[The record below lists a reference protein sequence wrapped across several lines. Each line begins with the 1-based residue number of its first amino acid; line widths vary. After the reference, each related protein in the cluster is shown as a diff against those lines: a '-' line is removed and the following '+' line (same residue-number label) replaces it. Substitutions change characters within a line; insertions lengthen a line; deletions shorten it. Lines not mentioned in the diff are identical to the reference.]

1 MDPDMDLAHFARL
14 IHQAAPTS
22 LELIVVPMSIE
33 RCCSSQAK
41 PIDDVLETLHIVRN
55 AGEISIRGAARD
67 DIPPSLFRMFN
78 WPARVDIDA
87 LRTPSDMPSL
97 ILQPQMTI
105 LVTGNSQ
112 VEFPFMMFKQLLQ
125 YAKAFEY
132 LDEFKS
138 QMAGQPDKFNP
149 VCHEDEYNHRPIGIN
164 PYVDY
169 QVNQSSKHFATRKL
183 PQRKIM

>member
-22 LELIVVPMSIE
+22 LELIVVPISIE

-55 AGEISIRGAARD
+55 AGEISIRGGARD
-67 DIPPSLFRMFN
+67 DIPPSLFGMFN

-112 VEFPFMMFKQLLQ
+112 VEFPFMMFSSFSNTQKLSNTSTNSSL
-125 YAKAFEY
+125 KW
-132 LDEFKS
+132 LDNLTSSILFVMK
-138 QMAGQPDKFNP
+138 MKIIT
-149 VCHEDEYNHRPIGIN
+149 V
-164 PYVDY
+164 
-169 QVNQSSKHFATRKL
+169 QSVSILTCITK
-183 PQRKIM
+183 